1 MTINRQPRR
10 LRRQAG
16 NGNGSGGG
24 TGAPQSISDRLRVAR
39 EARGVD
45 LFRVER
51 DTKIRVKYLAAMEQ
65 GHFSELPADVY
76 ARGFLRN
83 YASYL
88 GLDPDEAELEWR
100 RSDYEPAY
108 VTPSVM
114 EPAVFDL
121 ASRAPA
127 VKMPPA
133 ISPPPPAPV
142 ARTRAAKSAPKKPA
156 ARASAA
162 QAPVVPSEAGQAQTF
177 AFSTF
182 MELALKQP
190 AVAWASLKS
199 AASARFAGNTGP
211 DAVRTP
217 AVSKPA
223 FTVPSTA
230 ETPRSLPRSI
240 QDIIPDFLRK
250 RDTTA
255 PDGTLIGGPK
265 PISEPRRLLLLQPTH
280 VVLLLL
286 AVVILAV
293 AAFFGFQANRV
304 LQDPTLV
311 VTAPAQGL
319 YTVPVGTN
327 AYTLKGKATSKAE
340 ISISWDLRDPMHTQ
354 ADTAG
359 NWSFGVTL
367 HAGNNQFDIYATDLS
382 TNHNSVQITRVIDV
396 PTPTASPVPV
406 FLSIDSPAE
415 GAAFRDGT
423 IVVTGT
429 TVALTSVTVS
439 ASYQGTAP
447 STLPTPA
454 PVKTAPLVPTK
465 QPTLQPLPTVTPYH
479 SPTPT
484 PRPTPTPNASNAP
497 TPVQVTP
504 TIDGKFSA
512 TIKLWSGRW
521 KISVVGTNQLGVN
534 TPPAQVDVIV
544 TAGSLVVTLSVK
556 GLSAIKIWKDGRLY
570 ADLRQYSSGSNIRI
584 VADQSVWFYSAAP
597 YNVLVTVNGTSFGRL
612 TTGHSPGSWRI
623 TAFAPPTISNDR

>member
-1 MTINRQPRR
+1 MTTNRQPRR

-16 NGNGSGGG
+16 DGNGSGGG
-24 TGAPQSISDRLRVAR
+24 TGAPQSISDRLRIAR

-133 ISPPPPAPV
+133 MTPPPTVPV
-142 ARTRAAKSAPKKPA
+142 TRTRAAKAAPKKPA
-156 ARASAA
+156 ARVSVQPGPVAPPETG
-162 QAPVVPSEAGQAQTF
+162 QAPAF
-177 AFSTF
+177 AFSAF
-182 MELALKQP
+182 MGSALKQ
-190 AVAWASLKS
+190 ATVAWASFKS
-199 AASARFAGNTGP
+199 AAAARLAGSPGP
-211 DAVRTP
+211 GVARSPVI
-217 AVSKPA
+217 SKPA
-223 FTVPSTA
+223 LTAPSATGTPGWRPRTLQDFVP
-230 ETPRSLPRSI
+230 E
-240 QDIIPDFLRK
+240 FLHK
-250 RDTTA
+250 RDNTA
-255 PDGTLIGGPK
+255 PDQLIGGPK
-265 PISEPRRLLLLQPTH
+265 PITEPRRLLLLQPTH

-327 AYTLKGKATSKAE
+327 AYTLKGRATSKAE

-396 PTPTASPVPV
+396 PTPTASPVPE

-439 ASYQGTAP
+439 AIYQGTAP

-454 PVKTAPLVPTK
+454 PVKTAPLVPTR

-534 TPPAQVDVIV
+534 TPPVQVDVIV
-544 TAGSLVVTLSVK
+544 TAGSLVVTLNVR
-556 GLSAIKIWKDGRLY
+556 GGPSAIKIWKDGRLY
-570 ADLRQYSSGSNIRI
+570 ADLRQYSAGSNLRI

-597 YNVLVTVNGTSFGRL
+597 FNVLVTVNGTSFGRL
-612 TTGHSPGSWRI
+612 TSGHSPASWRM
-623 TAFAPPTISNDR
+623 TAFTPPTISNDR